1 MSWFT
6 DKISGHMNNFCYPFL
21 CAKYNYLFSN
31 LYVESRLVI
40 LIRNVPSP
48 VSMELINL
56 LGQLLN
62 IDLTVVVVVIKYY
75 DNSCYIKLTPL

>member
-1 MSWFT
+1 
-6 DKISGHMNNFCYPFL
+6 MNSCSYSFL
-21 CAKYNYLFSN
+21 CSKYNYLLSN
-31 LYVESRLVI
+31 LYVESGLVI
-40 LIRNVPSP
+40 LINYVPSP
-48 VSMELINL
+48 VSIEINNL